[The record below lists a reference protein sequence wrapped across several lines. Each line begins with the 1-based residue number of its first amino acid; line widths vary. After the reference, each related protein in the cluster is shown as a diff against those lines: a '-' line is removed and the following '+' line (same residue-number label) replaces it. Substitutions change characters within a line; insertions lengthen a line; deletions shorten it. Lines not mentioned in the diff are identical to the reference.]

1 MIITIDRHQYNVI
14 GQLDF
19 RRWQFYA
26 NRANRN
32 GVVRLY
38 FAQRIGTTDVY
49 AITVR
54 ARWTRKPT
62 YGVPKRVANRPI
74 MDFAIAWNPQYCE
87 LLATPMF
94 TNATLGRPT
103 ALPAN

>member
-1 MIITIDRHQYNVI
+1 MAVPAGWLPIAANGWLSIGREQVALYAARALAQYSPR
-14 GQLDF
+14 D
-19 RRWQFYA
+19 
-26 NRANRN
+26 
-32 GVVRLY
+32 
-38 FAQRIGTTDVY
+38 D
-49 AITVR
+49 
-54 ARWTRKPT
+54 
-62 YGVPKRVANRPI
+62 KRVANKPI